1 MTKLEY
7 AKKLA
12 KMGFKVFPLRE
23 NDKRPLFKGS
33 AQTQGTTDL
42 NQVRDIWTQ
51 YPNANIGI
59 ATGDGLTVIDVDT
72 ITAHGVD
79 GENSMLEYQVDNGFI
94 NETLE
99 VTTPTGGK
107 HYYYLTDNEYSNKA
121 SILPGVDVRGLGGY
135 VVGPGSTINGT
146 LYEAKQLTE
155 PQRANS
161 EVLQL
166 LGACK
171 KREISTDPFEA
182 LEKGYSDTLIPQGS
196 RTDYLIKQ
204 CAQLCDG
211 TKTLETM
218 KKMIQVINEDNL
230 EIPLTDKE
238 LETEVFPSLERFKK
252 HETKKVDLETSIDP
266 NKINLVSVSDIK
278 KERVE
283 WFIPGYIPKGTI
295 TIIGGDGG
303 LGKTS
308 LWCNIAS
315 AISNGTPCVLQ
326 ENNDFLYPQGEVIY
340 FSGEDDTARVLRDR
354 LEQNGA
360 NLDNIKTLPMDDDA
374 FTSLSIG
381 GALIEGIIEARRPVL
396 VIFDPIQQFIKNADM
411 SKRNDMRQ
419 IMTNLSK
426 LGKKY
431 GTTFILVMHTNKRD
445 KIGSFRDKLS
455 DSADLWDISR
465 SVLALGRNQNNEN
478 FITHEKSNYGIRQ
491 NAILYHIENGK
502 IIRDSIETE
511 RKTYVE
517 FMGGKSKADKT
528 DMRLQCKNVYLDLLS
543 SEKQSVKKDLEDRLQ
558 TMGYSRNMIRQVYN
572 DLIHEERIEATKT
585 SGGKGQGI
593 RTILTLKQPEE
604 T

>member
-1 MTKLEY
+1 
-7 AKKLA
+7 
-12 KMGFKVFPLRE
+12 MGFKVFPLRE
-23 NDKRPLFKGS
+23 NDKRPLFKGK

-42 NQVRDIWTQ
+42 NQIRDIWTQ
-51 YPNANIGI
+51 QPNANIGI
-59 ATGDGLTVIDVDT
+59 ATGNGLTVIDVDT
-72 ITAHGVD
+72 VASHGVD

-146 LYEAKQLTE
+146 LYEAKKLTE

-171 KREISTDPFEA
+171 KRETSTDPFEA

-211 TKTLETM
+211 TKTLKTM
-218 KKMIQVINEDNL
+218 KKMIQIINENNL
-230 EIPLTDKE
+230 ETPLTDKE

-252 HETKKVDLETSIDP
+252 HEAKKVDPETSIDP
-266 NKINLVSVSDIK
+266 NKINLVNVSDIE

-283 WFIPGYIPKGTI
+283 WLVPGYIPKGTI

-315 AISNGTPCVLQ
+315 AISNGKPCVLQ
-326 ENNDFLYPQGEVIY
+326 EDNDFMYPHGEVIY

-381 GALIEGIIEARRPVL
+381 GALIEGIIEARRPML

-411 SKRNDMRQ
+411 SKRNDMRHT
-419 IMTNLSK
+419 MTSLSK

-455 DSADLWDISR
+455 DSADLWDIAR

-478 FITHEKSNYGIRQ
+478 FITHEKSSYSIRQ

-511 RKTYVE
+511 RMTYVE

-543 SEKQSVKKDLEDRLQ
+543 SEKQSVKKDLEDRLHS
-558 TMGYSRNMIRQVYN
+558 MGYSKNMIRQVYN

>member
-1 MTKLEY
+1 
-7 AKKLA
+7 
-12 KMGFKVFPLRE
+12 MGFKVFPLRE

-42 NQVRDIWTQ
+42 NQVHDIWTQ
-51 YPNANIGI
+51 HPNANIGI

-72 ITAHGVD
+72 IASHGVD
-79 GENSMLEYQVDNGFI
+79 GENSMLEYQITNGFI
-94 NETLE
+94 NATLE

-135 VVGPGSTINGT
+135 VVGPGSAINGT
-146 LYEAKQLTE
+146 LYEAEHFME

-161 EVLQL
+161 EVIQL

-171 KREISTDPFEA
+171 KRETSTDPFEA
-182 LEKGYSDTLIPQGS
+182 LEKGYSETLIPQGS
-196 RTDYLIKQ
+196 RTDCLIKQ

-218 KKMIQVINEDNL
+218 KKMIQIINETNL

-238 LETEVFPSLERFKK
+238 LEMEVFPSLKRFKK
-252 HETKKVDLETSIDP
+252 HEVKKVDPEDSIDL

-326 ENNDFLYPQGEVIY
+326 ENNDVLCPQGEVIY
-340 FSGEDDTARVLRDR
+340 FSGEDDTARVLRPR

-360 NLDNIKTLPMDDDA
+360 NLDNIKTIPMDDDA

-381 GALIEGIIEARRPVL
+381 GALIEDIIEARRPML

-411 SKRNDMRQ
+411 SKRNDMRK
-419 IMTNLSK
+419 IMTSLSK

-455 DSADLWDISR
+455 DSADLWDIAR
-465 SVLALGRNQNNEN
+465 SIIALGRNQNNEN

-511 RKTYVE
+511 RTTYVE
-517 FMGGKSKADKT
+517 LMGGKSKADKT
-528 DMRLQCKNVYLDLLS
+528 DMRSQCKNVYLDLLS
-543 SEKQSVKKDLEDRLQ
+543 SEKQSVKKDLEDKLHS
-558 TMGYSRNMIRQVYN
+558 MGYSNNMIRQVYN
-572 DLIHEERIEATKT
+572 DLIQEKRIEATKT

>member
-1 MTKLEY
+1 
-7 AKKLA
+7 
-12 KMGFKVFPLRE
+12 MGFKVFPLRE
-23 NDKRPLFKGS
+23 NAKTPLFKGN

-42 NQVRDIWTQ
+42 NQVHDIWTR

-59 ATGDGLTVIDVDT
+59 ATGNGLTVIDVDT
-72 ITAHGVD
+72 IASHGVD
-79 GENSMLEYQVDNGFI
+79 GENSMLVYQIQNGFI

-121 SILPGVDVRGLGGY
+121 GILPGVDVRGLGGY
-135 VVGPGSTINGT
+135 VVGPGSAINGT

-161 EVLQL
+161 EVLNL

-171 KREISTDPFEA
+171 KRETSTDPFEA
-182 LEKGYSDTLIPQGS
+182 LEKGYSETLIPQGS
-196 RTDYLIKQ
+196 RMDYLIKQ

-211 TKTLETM
+211 TKSLETM
-218 KKMIQVINEDNL
+218 KRMIQVVNETNL
-230 EIPLTDKE
+230 EPPLTDRE

-252 HETKKVDLETSIDP
+252 HEAKKVDPETSIDP
-266 NKINLVSVSDIK
+266 NKINLVSVSDIE
-278 KERVE
+278 KEYVE
-283 WFIPGYIPKGTI
+283 WLVPGYIPKGNI

-326 ENNDFLYPQGEVIY
+326 ENNDVLYPQGEVIY
-340 FSGEDDTARVLRDR
+340 FSGEDDTARVLRAR

-360 NLDNIKTLPMDDDA
+360 DLDNIKTLQMDDDA

-381 GALIEGIIEARRPVL
+381 GALIEGIIEARRPML

-419 IMTNLSK
+419 TMTNLTK
-426 LGKKY
+426 LGTKY

-445 KIGSFRDKLS
+445 KVGSFRDKLS
-455 DSADLWDISR
+455 DSADLWDIVR
-465 SVLALGRNQNNEN
+465 SVIALGRNQNNEN

-511 RKTYVE
+511 RMTYVE
-517 FMGGKSKADKT
+517 FMGGKSKVDKT
-528 DMRLQCKNVYLDLLS
+528 DTRSQCKNVYLDLLS
-543 SEKQSVKKDLEDRLQ
+543 REKQSVKKDLEDRLQ
-558 TMGYSRNMIRQVYN
+558 PMGYSKNMIRNVYN
-572 DLIHEERIEATKT
+572 DLINEQRIEATKT

-593 RTILTLKQPEE
+593 RTILTLKLPEE

>member
-1 MTKLEY
+1 MD
-7 AKKLA
+7 
-12 KMGFKVFPLRE
+12 FKVFPLRE

-42 NQVRDIWTQ
+42 NQIRDIWTQ
-51 YPNANIGI
+51 HPNANIGI

-171 KREISTDPFEA
+171 KRETSTDPFEA
-182 LEKGYSDTLIPQGS
+182 LEKGYSETLIPQGS

-218 KKMIQVINEDNL
+218 KKMIQVINENNL

-238 LETEVFPSLERFKK
+238 LEMEVFPSLERFKK
-252 HETKKVDLETSIDP
+252 HEAKKVDPETSIDP
-266 NKINLVSVSDIK
+266 NKINLVNVSDIE
-278 KERVE
+278 KEYVE
-283 WFIPGYIPKGTI
+283 WLVPGYIPKGTI

-326 ENNDFLYPQGEVIY
+326 ENNDVLCPYGEVVY
-340 FSGEDDTARVLRDR
+340 FSGEDDTARVLRPR

-360 NLDNIKTLPMDDDA
+360 NLDNIKTIPMDDDA

-381 GALIEGIIEARRPVL
+381 GALIEGIIEARRPML

-419 IMTNLSK
+419 IMTSLSK

-455 DSADLWDISR
+455 DSADLWDIAR

-478 FITHEKSNYGIRQ
+478 FITHEKSSYSIRQ
-491 NAILYHIENGK
+491 NAILYHIENGR
-502 IIRDSIETE
+502 IIRDSSETE
-511 RKTYVE
+511 RMTYVE

-543 SEKQSVKKDLEDRLQ
+543 SEKQSVKKDLEDKLL
-558 TMGYSRNMIRQVYN
+558 TMGYAKNMIRQVYN
-572 DLIHEERIEATKT
+572 DLIQEQRIEATKT

>member
-1 MTKLEY
+1 
-7 AKKLA
+7 
-12 KMGFKVFPLRE
+12 MGFKVFPLRE

-51 YPNANIGI
+51 CPNANIGI

-72 ITAHGVD
+72 KDSHGVD

-166 LGACK
+166 LGTCK

-211 TKTLETM
+211 TKTLKTM

-230 EIPLTDKE
+230 EKPLTDRE

-252 HETKKVDLETSIDP
+252 HEVKKVDPETSIDP
-266 NKINLVSVSDIK
+266 NKINLVNVSDIE

-283 WFIPGYIPKGTI
+283 WLVPGYIPKGTI

-315 AISNGTPCVLQ
+315 AISKGTPCVLQ
-326 ENNDFLYPQGEVIY
+326 ENNEVLYPQGEIIY

-360 NLDNIKTLPMDDDA
+360 NLDNIKTLQMDDDA

-381 GALIEGIIEARRPVL
+381 GALIEGIIEARRPML

-411 SKRNDMRQ
+411 SKRNDMRHT
-419 IMTNLSK
+419 MTSLSK

-455 DSADLWDISR
+455 DSADLWDIAR

-478 FITHEKSNYGIRQ
+478 FITHEKSSYSIRQ
-491 NAILYHIENGK
+491 NAILYHIENGR
-502 IIRDSIETE
+502 IIRDSVETE
-511 RKTYVE
+511 RMTYVE

>member
-1 MTKLEY
+1 
-7 AKKLA
+7 
-12 KMGFKVFPLRE
+12 MGFKVFPLRE

-51 YPNANIGI
+51 HPNANIGI
-59 ATGDGLTVIDVDT
+59 ATGNGLTVIDVDT
-72 ITAHGVD
+72 IASHGVD

-107 HYYYLTDNEYSNKA
+107 HHYYLTDNEYSNKA

-171 KREISTDPFEA
+171 KRETSTDPFEA
-182 LEKGYSDTLIPQGS
+182 LEKGYSETLIPRGS

-218 KKMIQVINEDNL
+218 KKMIQVINENNL

-238 LETEVFPSLERFKK
+238 LEMEVFPSLERFKK
-252 HETKKVDLETSIDP
+252 HEAKKVDPETSIDP
-266 NKINLVSVSDIK
+266 NKINLVNVSDIE
-278 KERVE
+278 KEYVE
-283 WFIPGYIPKGTI
+283 WLVPGYIPKGTI

-326 ENNDFLYPQGEVIY
+326 ENNDVLCPYGEVVY
-340 FSGEDDTARVLRDR
+340 FSGEDDTARVLRPR

-360 NLDNIKTLPMDDDA
+360 NLDNIKTIPMDDDA

-381 GALIEGIIEARRPVL
+381 GALIEGIIEARRPML

-419 IMTNLSK
+419 IMTSLSK

-455 DSADLWDISR
+455 DSADLWDIAR

-478 FITHEKSNYGIRQ
+478 FITHEKSSYSIRQ
-491 NAILYHIENGK
+491 NAILYHIENGR
-502 IIRDSIETE
+502 IIRDSSETE
-511 RKTYVE
+511 RMTYVE

-543 SEKQSVKKDLEDRLQ
+543 SEKQSVKKDLEDKLL
-558 TMGYSRNMIRQVYN
+558 TMGYAKNMIRQVYK
-572 DLIHEERIEATKT
+572 DLIQEQRIEATKT
-585 SGGKGQGI
+585 SGGKGQGTRI
-593 RTILTLKQPEE
+593 ILTLKQPEE
-604 T
+604 A

>member
-1 MTKLEY
+1 
-7 AKKLA
+7 
-12 KMGFKVFPLRE
+12 MGFKVFPLRE
-23 NDKRPLFKGS
+23 NAKTPLFKGN

-51 YPNANIGI
+51 HPNVNIGI
-59 ATGDGLTVIDVDT
+59 ATGNGLTVIDVDT
-72 ITAHGVD
+72 VASHGVD

-171 KREISTDPFEA
+171 KRETSTDPFEA

-211 TKTLETM
+211 TKTLKTM
-218 KKMIQVINEDNL
+218 KKMIQIINENNL
-230 EIPLTDKE
+230 ETPLTDKE

-252 HETKKVDLETSIDP
+252 HEAKKVDPETSIDP
-266 NKINLVSVSDIK
+266 NEINLVNVSDIE

-283 WFIPGYIPKGTI
+283 WLVPGYIPKGTI

-315 AISNGTPCVLQ
+315 AISNGKPCVLQ
-326 ENNDFLYPQGEVIY
+326 EDNDFMYPHGEVIY

-381 GALIEGIIEARRPVL
+381 GALIEGIIEARRPML

-411 SKRNDMRQ
+411 SKRNDMRHT
-419 IMTNLSK
+419 MTSLSK

-455 DSADLWDISR
+455 DSADLWDIAR

-478 FITHEKSNYGIRQ
+478 FITHEKSSYSIRQ
-491 NAILYHIENGK
+491 NAILYHIENGR
-502 IIRDSIETE
+502 IIRDSVETE
-511 RKTYVE
+511 RMTYVE

-543 SEKQSVKKDLEDRLQ
+543 SEKQSVKKDLEDRLHS
-558 TMGYSRNMIRQVYN
+558 MGYSKNMIRQVYN
-572 DLIHEERIEATKT
+572 DLIQEQKIEAAKT

>member
-51 YPNANIGI
+51 HPNANIGI
-59 ATGDGLTVIDVDT
+59 ATGNGLTVIDVDT
-72 ITAHGVD
+72 IASHGVD

-171 KREISTDPFEA
+171 KRETSTDPFEA
-182 LEKGYSDTLIPQGS
+182 LEKGYSETLIPRGS

-218 KKMIQVINEDNL
+218 KKMIQVINENNL

-238 LETEVFPSLERFKK
+238 LEMEVFPSLERFKK
-252 HETKKVDLETSIDP
+252 HEAKKVDPETSIDP
-266 NKINLVSVSDIK
+266 NKINLVNVSDIE
-278 KERVE
+278 KEYVE
-283 WFIPGYIPKGTI
+283 WLVPGYIPKGTI

-326 ENNDFLYPQGEVIY
+326 ENNDVLYPYGEVVY
-340 FSGEDDTARVLRDR
+340 FSGEDDTARVLRPR

-360 NLDNIKTLPMDDDA
+360 NLDNIKTIPMDDDA

-381 GALIEGIIEARRPVL
+381 GALIEGIIEARRPML

-419 IMTNLSK
+419 IMTSLSK

-455 DSADLWDISR
+455 DSADLWDIAR

-478 FITHEKSNYGIRQ
+478 FITHEKSSYSIRQ
-491 NAILYHIENGK
+491 NAILYHIENGR
-502 IIRDSIETE
+502 IIRDSSETE
-511 RKTYVE
+511 RMTYVE

-543 SEKQSVKKDLEDRLQ
+543 SEKQSVKKDLEDKLL
-558 TMGYSRNMIRQVYN
+558 TMGYAKNMIRQVYK
-572 DLIHEERIEATKT
+572 DLIQEQRIEATKT
-585 SGGKGQGI
+585 SGGKGQGTRI
-593 RTILTLKQPEE
+593 ILTLKQPEE
-604 T
+604 A

>member
-7 AKKLA
+7 AMKLA

-23 NDKRPLFKGS
+23 NDKRPLLKGK
-33 AQTQGTTDL
+33 AQIQGTTDL
-42 NQVRDIWTQ
+42 NQVRDTWTR

-72 ITAHGVD
+72 IASHGVD
-79 GENSMLEYQVDNGFI
+79 GESSMLDYQIRNGFI
-94 NETLE
+94 NATLE

-107 HYYYLTDNEYSNKA
+107 HYYYLTDNEYGNKA

-146 LYEAKQLTE
+146 LYEAEHLME

-161 EVLQL
+161 EVIQL

-171 KREISTDPFEA
+171 KRETSTDPFEA
-182 LEKGYSDTLIPQGS
+182 LEKGYSETLIPQGS

-218 KKMIQVINEDNL
+218 KKMIQVINETNL
-230 EIPLTDKE
+230 ETPLTDRE
-238 LETEVFPSLERFKK
+238 LETEVFPSLKRFKK
-252 HETKKVDLETSIDP
+252 HEVKKVDPEGSIDP

-326 ENNDFLYPQGEVIY
+326 ENNDVLCPQGEVIY
-340 FSGEDDTARVLRDR
+340 FSGEDDTARVLRPR

-360 NLDNIKTLPMDDDA
+360 NLDNIKTIPMDDDA

-381 GALIEGIIEARRPVL
+381 GVLIEDIIEARRPML

-411 SKRNDMRQ
+411 SKRNDMRK
-419 IMTNLSK
+419 IMTSLSK

-455 DSADLWDISR
+455 DSADLWDIAR
-465 SVLALGRNQNNEN
+465 SIIALGRNQNNEN

-511 RKTYVE
+511 RTTYVE
-517 FMGGKSKADKT
+517 LMGGKSKADKT

-543 SEKQSVKKDLEDRLQ
+543 SEKQSVKKDLEDKLL
-558 TMGYSRNMIRQVYN
+558 TMGYSKYMIRQVYN
-572 DLIHEERIEATKT
+572 DLIQEQRIEATKT

-593 RTILTLKQPEE
+593 RTILNLKQPEE

>member
-1 MTKLEY
+1 
-7 AKKLA
+7 
-12 KMGFKVFPLRE
+12 MGFKVFPLRE

-51 YPNANIGI
+51 HPNANIGI
-59 ATGDGLTVIDVDT
+59 ATGNGLTVIDVDT
-72 ITAHGVD
+72 IASHGVD

-171 KREISTDPFEA
+171 KRETSTDPFEA
-182 LEKGYSDTLIPQGS
+182 LEKGYSETLIPRGS

-218 KKMIQVINEDNL
+218 KKMIQVINENNL

-238 LETEVFPSLERFKK
+238 LEMEVFPSLERFKK
-252 HETKKVDLETSIDP
+252 HEAKKVDPETSIDP
-266 NKINLVSVSDIK
+266 NKINLVNVSDIE
-278 KERVE
+278 KEYVE
-283 WFIPGYIPKGTI
+283 WLVPGYIPKGTI

-326 ENNDFLYPQGEVIY
+326 ENNDVLCPYGEVVY
-340 FSGEDDTARVLRDR
+340 FSGEDDTARVLRPR

-360 NLDNIKTLPMDDDA
+360 NLDNIKTIPMDDDA

-381 GALIEGIIEARRPVL
+381 GALIEGIIEARRPML

-419 IMTNLSK
+419 IMTSLSK

-455 DSADLWDISR
+455 DSADLWDIAR

-478 FITHEKSNYGIRQ
+478 FITHEKSSYSIRQ
-491 NAILYHIENGK
+491 NAILYHIENGR
-502 IIRDSIETE
+502 IIRDSSETE
-511 RKTYVE
+511 RMTYVE

-543 SEKQSVKKDLEDRLQ
+543 SEKQSVKKDLEDKLL
-558 TMGYSRNMIRQVYN
+558 TMGYAKNMIRQVYK
-572 DLIHEERIEATKT
+572 DLIQEQRIEATKT
-585 SGGKGQGI
+585 SGGKGQGTRI
-593 RTILTLKQPEE
+593 ILTLKQPEE
-604 T
+604 A

>member
-1 MTKLEY
+1 
-7 AKKLA
+7 
-12 KMGFKVFPLRE
+12 MGFKVFPLRE

-42 NQVRDIWTQ
+42 NQVRDIWNQ

-166 LGACK
+166 LGSCK
-171 KREISTDPFEA
+171 KRETSTDPFEA
-182 LEKGYSDTLIPQGS
+182 LEKGYSETLIPQGS

-218 KKMIQVINEDNL
+218 KRMIQVINENNL
-230 EIPLTDKE
+230 ETPLTDRE

-252 HETKKVDLETSIDP
+252 HEAKKVDPETSIDP
-266 NKINLVSVSDIK
+266 NKINLVNVSDIE

-283 WFIPGYIPKGTI
+283 WLVPGYIPKGTI

-315 AISNGTPCVLQ
+315 AISNGKPCVLQ
-326 ENNDFLYPQGEVIY
+326 EDNDFMYPHGEVIY

-381 GALIEGIIEARRPVL
+381 GALIEGIIEARRPML

-419 IMTNLSK
+419 TMTSLSK

-478 FITHEKSNYGIRQ
+478 FITHEKSSYSIRQ
-491 NAILYHIENGK
+491 NAILYHIENGR

-511 RKTYVE
+511 RMTYVE
-517 FMGGKSKADKT
+517 LMGGKSKADKT
-528 DMRLQCKNVYLDLLS
+528 DTRLQCKNVYLDLLS
-543 SEKQSVKKDLEDRLQ
+543 SEKQSVKKDLEDRLHS
-558 TMGYSRNMIRQVYN
+558 MGYSKNMIRQVYN

>member
-7 AKKLA
+7 ATKLA
-12 KMGFKVFPLRE
+12 EMGFKVFPLRE
-23 NDKRPLFKGS
+23 NAKTPLFKGK
-33 AQTQGTTDL
+33 AQEQGTTDI
-42 NQVRDIWTQ
+42 NQVHDIWTRH
-51 YPNANIGI
+51 PNANIGI

-72 ITAHGVD
+72 IASHGVD
-79 GENSMLEYQVDNGFI
+79 GENSILVYQIQNDFI
-94 NETLE
+94 NDTLE

-161 EVLQL
+161 GVLQL

-171 KREISTDPFEA
+171 KRETSTDPFEA
-182 LEKGYSDTLIPQGS
+182 LEKGYSETLIPQGS

-218 KKMIQVINEDNL
+218 KKMIQIINENNL
-230 EIPLTDKE
+230 ETPLTDKE

-252 HETKKVDLETSIDP
+252 HEAKKVDPETSIDP

-283 WFIPGYIPKGTI
+283 WLIPGYIPKGDI

-315 AISNGTPCVLQ
+315 AISNGIPCVLQ
-326 ENNDFLYPQGEVIY
+326 ENNDVLYPQGEVIY
-340 FSGEDDTARVLRDR
+340 FSGEDDTARVLRER
-354 LEQNGA
+354 LEQNRA

-381 GALIEGIIEARRPVL
+381 GALIEDIIEARRPML
-396 VIFDPIQQFIKNADM
+396 VIFDPIQQFIKNTDM

-419 IMTNLSK
+419 TMTSLSK
-426 LGKKY
+426 LGNKY

-455 DSADLWDISR
+455 DSADLWDIAR
-465 SVLALGRNQNNEN
+465 SVIALGRNQNNEN
-478 FITHEKSNYGIRQ
+478 FITHEKSNYGVRQ
-491 NAILYHIENGK
+491 NAILYHIENGR
-502 IIRDSIETE
+502 IIRDSFETE
-511 RKTYVE
+511 RMTYVE

-528 DMRLQCKNVYLDLLS
+528 DMRSQCKNVYLDLLS
-543 SEKQSVKKDLEDRLQ
+543 REKQSVKKDLEDRLQ
-558 TMGYSRNMIRQVYN
+558 PMGYSKNMIRQVYN
-572 DLIHEERIEATKT
+572 DLIHEQRIEVTKT

-593 RTILTLKQPEE
+593 RTILTLKQLEE

>member
-1 MTKLEY
+1 
-7 AKKLA
+7 
-12 KMGFKVFPLRE
+12 MGFKVFPLRE

-51 YPNANIGI
+51 YPKANIGI

-72 ITAHGVD
+72 IASHGVD
-79 GENSMLEYQVDNGFI
+79 GESSMINYQVDNGFI

-146 LYEAKQLTE
+146 LYEAKQLME

-171 KREISTDPFEA
+171 KRETSTDPFGA
-182 LEKGYSDTLIPQGS
+182 LEKGYSEILIPQGS

-218 KKMIQVINEDNL
+218 KKMIQVINETNL

-252 HETKKVDLETSIDP
+252 HEAKKVDPETSIDP
-266 NKINLVSVSDIK
+266 NKINLVSVSDIE
-278 KERVE
+278 KEYVE
-283 WFIPGYIPKGTI
+283 WLVPGYIPKGTI

-315 AISNGTPCVLQ
+315 AISKGTPCVLQ
-326 ENNDFLYPQGEVIY
+326 ENNDVLYPHGGVIY
-340 FSGEDDTARVLRDR
+340 FSGEDDTARVLRGR

-360 NLDNIKTLPMDDDA
+360 NLDNIKTLQMDDDA

-381 GALIEGIIEARRPVL
+381 GALIESIIEVERPML
-396 VIFDPIQQFIKNADM
+396 VIFDPIQQFIKNTDM

-419 IMTNLSK
+419 TMTSLIK
-426 LGKKY
+426 LGEKY

-455 DSADLWDISR
+455 DSADLWDIAR

-478 FITHEKSNYGIRQ
+478 FITHEKSSYSIRQ
-491 NAILYHIENGK
+491 NAILYHIENGR
-502 IIRDSIETE
+502 IIRDSFETE
-511 RKTYVE
+511 RMTYVE

-543 SEKQSVKKDLEDRLQ
+543 REKQSVKKDLEDRLSP
-558 TMGYSRNMIRQVYN
+558 MGYSKNMIRQVYN
-572 DLIHEERIEATKT
+572 DLILEQRIEATKT

>member
-7 AKKLA
+7 ATKLA

-42 NQVRDIWTQ
+42 NQIRDIWTQ
-51 YPNANIGI
+51 HPNANIGI

-171 KREISTDPFEA
+171 KRETSTDPFEA
-182 LEKGYSDTLIPQGS
+182 LEKGYSETLIPQGS

-218 KKMIQVINEDNL
+218 KKMIQVINENNL

-238 LETEVFPSLERFKK
+238 LEMEVFPSLERFKK
-252 HETKKVDLETSIDP
+252 HEAKKVDPETSIDP
-266 NKINLVSVSDIK
+266 NKINLVNVSDIE
-278 KERVE
+278 KEYVE
-283 WFIPGYIPKGTI
+283 WLVPGYIPKGTI

-315 AISNGTPCVLQ
+315 AISNGKPCVLQ
-326 ENNDFLYPQGEVIY
+326 ENNDVLCPYGEVVY
-340 FSGEDDTARVLRDR
+340 FSGEDDTARVLRPR

-360 NLDNIKTLPMDDDA
+360 NLDNIKTIPMDDDA

-381 GALIEGIIEARRPVL
+381 GALIEGIIEARRPML

-419 IMTNLSK
+419 IMTSLSK

-455 DSADLWDISR
+455 DSADLWDIAR

-478 FITHEKSNYGIRQ
+478 FITHEKSSYSIRQ
-491 NAILYHIENGK
+491 NAILYHIENGR
-502 IIRDSIETE
+502 IIRDSSETE
-511 RKTYVE
+511 RMTYVE

-543 SEKQSVKKDLEDRLQ
+543 SEKQSVKKDLEDKLL
-558 TMGYSRNMIRQVYN
+558 TMGYAKNMIRQVYK
-572 DLIHEERIEATKT
+572 DLIQEQRIEATKT
-585 SGGKGQGI
+585 SGGKGQGTRI
-593 RTILTLKQPEE
+593 ILTLKQPEE
-604 T
+604 A

>member
-1 MTKLEY
+1 M
-7 AKKLA
+7 KLA
-12 KMGFKVFPLRE
+12 EMDFKVFPLRE
-23 NDKRPLFKGS
+23 NAKTPLFKGK
-33 AQTQGTTDL
+33 AQEQGTTDL
-42 NQVRDIWTQ
+42 NQIRDIWTQ
-51 YPNANIGI
+51 HPNANIGI

-79 GENSMLEYQVDNGFI
+79 GENSMLVYQVDYGFI

-146 LYEAKQLTE
+146 LYKAKQLTE

-171 KREISTDPFEA
+171 KRETSTDPFEA
-182 LEKGYSDTLIPQGS
+182 LEKGYSETLIPQGS

-238 LETEVFPSLERFKK
+238 LEMEVFPSLERFKK
-252 HETKKVDLETSIDP
+252 HEAKKVDPETSIDP
-266 NKINLVSVSDIK
+266 NKINLVNVSDIE
-278 KERVE
+278 KEYVE
-283 WFIPGYIPKGTI
+283 WLVPGYIPKGTI

-326 ENNDFLYPQGEVIY
+326 ENNDVLYPCGDVVY
-340 FSGEDDTARVLRDR
+340 FSGEDDTARVLRPR

-360 NLDNIKTLPMDDDA
+360 NLDNIKTIPMDDDA

-381 GALIEGIIEARRPVL
+381 GALIEGIIEARRPML

-419 IMTNLSK
+419 IMTSLSK

-455 DSADLWDISR
+455 DSADLWDIAR

-478 FITHEKSNYGIRQ
+478 FITHEKSSYSIRQ

-502 IIRDSIETE
+502 IIRDSSETE
-511 RKTYVE
+511 RMTYVE

-543 SEKQSVKKDLEDRLQ
+543 SEKQSVKKDLEDKLSA
-558 TMGYSRNMIRQVYN
+558 MGYSKNMIRQVYK
-572 DLIHEERIEATKT
+572 DLIQEERIEATKT

-593 RTILTLKQPEE
+593 RTILTLKHPEE

>member
-7 AKKLA
+7 ATKLA

-23 NDKRPLFKGS
+23 NAKTPLFKGS

-51 YPNANIGI
+51 HPNVNIGI
-59 ATGDGLTVIDVDT
+59 ATGNGLTVIDVDT
-72 ITAHGVD
+72 VASHGVD

-135 VVGPGSTINGT
+135 VVGPVSTINGT

-171 KREISTDPFEA
+171 KRETSTDPFEA
-182 LEKGYSDTLIPQGS
+182 LEKGYSETLIPQGS

-218 KKMIQVINEDNL
+218 KRMIQVINENNL
-230 EIPLTDKE
+230 ETPLTDRE
-238 LETEVFPSLERFKK
+238 LETEVFPSLKRFKK
-252 HETKKVDLETSIDP
+252 HEVKKVDPETLIDP
-266 NKINLVSVSDIK
+266 NKINLVNVSDIE

-283 WFIPGYIPKGTI
+283 WLVPGYIPKGTI

-326 ENNDFLYPQGEVIY
+326 ENNDVLYPQGEVIY

-360 NLDNIKTLPMDDDA
+360 NLDNIKTLQMDDDA

-381 GALIEGIIEARRPVL
+381 GALIEGIIEARRPML

-411 SKRNDMRQ
+411 SKRNDMRHT
-419 IMTNLSK
+419 MTSLSK

-455 DSADLWDISR
+455 DSADLWDIAR

-478 FITHEKSNYGIRQ
+478 FITHEKSSYSIRQ
-491 NAILYHIENGK
+491 NAILYHIENGR

-511 RKTYVE
+511 RMTYVE
-517 FMGGKSKADKT
+517 LMGGKSKADKT
-528 DMRLQCKNVYLDLLS
+528 DTRLQCKNVYLDLLS
-543 SEKQSVKKDLEDRLQ
+543 SEKQSVKKDLEDRLHS
-558 TMGYSRNMIRQVYN
+558 MGYSKNMIRQVYN

>member
-1 MTKLEY
+1 
-7 AKKLA
+7 
-12 KMGFKVFPLRE
+12 MGFKVFPLRE

-51 YPNANIGI
+51 CPNANIGI

-72 ITAHGVD
+72 IDSHGVD
-79 GENSMLEYQVDNGFI
+79 GENSMLEYQIRNGFI
-94 NETLE
+94 NTTLE

-161 EVLQL
+161 EVLKL
-166 LGACK
+166 LGTCK
-171 KREISTDPFEA
+171 KRETSTDPFEA

-211 TKTLETM
+211 TKTLKTM
-218 KKMIQVINEDNL
+218 KKMIQIINENNL
-230 EIPLTDKE
+230 ETPLTDKE

-252 HETKKVDLETSIDP
+252 HEAKKVDPETSIDP
-266 NKINLVSVSDIK
+266 SKINLVSVSDIE
-278 KERVE
+278 KEYVE
-283 WFIPGYIPKGTI
+283 WLVPGYIPKGTI

-326 ENNDFLYPQGEVIY
+326 ENNDVLYPQGEVIY

-360 NLDNIKTLPMDDDA
+360 NLDNIKTLQMDDDA
-374 FTSLSIG
+374 FTSISIG
-381 GALIEGIIEARRPVL
+381 GTLIEDIIEARRPML

-411 SKRNDMRQ
+411 SKRNDMRHT
-419 IMTNLSK
+419 MTSLSK

-455 DSADLWDISR
+455 DSADLWDIAR

-478 FITHEKSNYGIRQ
+478 FITHEKSSYSIRQ
-491 NAILYHIENGK
+491 NAIFYHIENGR

-511 RKTYVE
+511 RMTYVE
-517 FMGGKSKADKT
+517 LMGGKSKADKT
-528 DMRLQCKNVYLDLLS
+528 DTRLQCKNVYLDLLS
-543 SEKQSVKKDLEDRLQ
+543 SEKQSVKKDLDDRLHS
-558 TMGYSRNMIRQVYN
+558 MGYSKNMIRQVYN

>member
-1 MTKLEY
+1 
-7 AKKLA
+7 
-12 KMGFKVFPLRE
+12 MGFKVFQLRE
-23 NDKRPLFKGS
+23 NAKTPLFKGN

-42 NQVRDIWTQ
+42 NQVHDIWTR

-59 ATGDGLTVIDVDT
+59 ATGNGLTVIDVDT
-72 ITAHGVD
+72 IASHGVD
-79 GENSMLEYQVDNGFI
+79 GENSMLVYQIQNGFI

-121 SILPGVDVRGLGGY
+121 GILPGVDVRGLGGY

-161 EVLQL
+161 EVLNL

-171 KREISTDPFEA
+171 KRETSTDPFEA
-182 LEKGYSDTLIPQGS
+182 LEKGYSETLIPQGS

-211 TKTLETM
+211 TKSLETM
-218 KKMIQVINEDNL
+218 KRMIQVVNETNL
-230 EIPLTDKE
+230 EPPLTDRE

-252 HETKKVDLETSIDP
+252 HEAKKVDPETSIDP
-266 NKINLVSVSDIK
+266 NKINLVSVSDIE
-278 KERVE
+278 KEYVE
-283 WFIPGYIPKGTI
+283 WLVPGYIPKGNI

-326 ENNDFLYPQGEVIY
+326 ENNDVLYPQGEVIY
-340 FSGEDDTARVLRDR
+340 FSGEDDTARVLRAR

-360 NLDNIKTLPMDDDA
+360 DLDNIKTLQMDDDA

-381 GALIEGIIEARRPVL
+381 GALIEGIIEARRPML

-419 IMTNLSK
+419 TMTNLTK
-426 LGKKY
+426 LGTKY

-445 KIGSFRDKLS
+445 KVGSFRDKLS
-455 DSADLWDISR
+455 DSADLWDIVR
-465 SVLALGRNQNNEN
+465 SVIALGRNQNNEN

-511 RKTYVE
+511 RMTYVE

-528 DMRLQCKNVYLDLLS
+528 DMRSQCKNVYLDLLS
-543 SEKQSVKKDLEDRLQ
+543 REKQSVKKDLEDRLQ
-558 TMGYSRNMIRQVYN
+558 PMGYSKNMIRNVYN
-572 DLIHEERIEATKT
+572 DLINEQRIEATKT

-593 RTILTLKQPEE
+593 QTILTLKLPEE

>member
-1 MTKLEY
+1 
-7 AKKLA
+7 
-12 KMGFKVFPLRE
+12 MGFKVFPLRE
-23 NDKRPLFKGS
+23 NAKTPLFRGK
-33 AQTQGTTDL
+33 AQEQGTTDL
-42 NQVRDIWTQ
+42 NQIRDIWTQ
-51 YPNANIGI
+51 RPNANIGI

-79 GENSMLEYQVDNGFI
+79 GENSMLVYQVDYGFI

-146 LYEAKQLTE
+146 LYEAKQLTK

-171 KREISTDPFEA
+171 KRETSTDPFEA
-182 LEKGYSDTLIPQGS
+182 LEKGYSETLIPQGS

-218 KKMIQVINEDNL
+218 KKMIRVINEDNL

-238 LETEVFPSLERFKK
+238 LEMEVFPSLERFKK
-252 HETKKVDLETSIDP
+252 HEVKKVDPETSIDP
-266 NKINLVSVSDIK
+266 NKINLVSISDIE
-278 KERVE
+278 KEYVE
-283 WFIPGYIPKGTI
+283 WLVPGYIPKGNI

-326 ENNDFLYPQGEVIY
+326 ENNDVLYPQGEVIY
-340 FSGEDDTARVLRDR
+340 FSGEDDTARVLRGR

-374 FTSLSIG
+374 FTSISIG
-381 GALIEGIIEARRPVL
+381 GTLIEDIIEARRPML
-396 VIFDPIQQFIKNADM
+396 VIFDPIQQFIKNTDM

-419 IMTNLSK
+419 TMTNLSK
-426 LGKKY
+426 LGNKY

-455 DSADLWDISR
+455 DSADLWDIAR
-465 SVLALGRNQNNEN
+465 SVIALGRNQNNEN
-478 FITHEKSNYGIRQ
+478 FITHEKSSYGVRQ
-491 NAILYHIENGK
+491 NAILYHIENGR
-502 IIRDSIETE
+502 IIRDSSETE
-511 RKTYVE
+511 RMTYVE

-528 DMRLQCKNVYLDLLS
+528 DMRSQCKNVYLDLLS
-543 SEKQSVKKDLEDRLQ
+543 REKQSVKKDLEDRLQ
-558 TMGYSRNMIRQVYN
+558 PMGYSRNMIRQVYN
-572 DLIHEERIEATKT
+572 DLIQEQRIEATKT
-585 SGGKGQGI
+585 SDGKGQGTRI
-593 RTILTLKQPEE
+593 ILTLKQPEE
-604 T
+604 A

>member
-1 MTKLEY
+1 MD
-7 AKKLA
+7 
-12 KMGFKVFPLRE
+12 FKVFPLRE

-42 NQVRDIWTQ
+42 NQIRDIWTQ
-51 YPNANIGI
+51 HPNANIGI

-79 GENSMLEYQVDNGFI
+79 GENSMLVYQVDYGFI

-146 LYEAKQLTE
+146 LYEAKQLTK

-166 LGACK
+166 LGTCK
-171 KREISTDPFEA
+171 KRETSTDPFEA
-182 LEKGYSDTLIPQGS
+182 IEKGYSDTLIPQGS

-218 KKMIQVINEDNL
+218 KRMIQVVNETNL
-230 EIPLTDKE
+230 ETPLTDRE
-238 LETEVFPSLERFKK
+238 LETEVFPSLKRFKK
-252 HETKKVDLETSIDP
+252 HEAKKVDPETSIDP

-283 WFIPGYIPKGTI
+283 WLIPGYIPKGNI

-340 FSGEDDTARVLRDR
+340 FSGEDDTARVLRER

-360 NLDNIKTLPMDDDA
+360 NLDNIKTLPMGDDA

-381 GALIEGIIEARRPVL
+381 GALIEGIIEARRPML

-426 LGKKY
+426 LGEKY

-511 RKTYVE
+511 RMTYVE
-517 FMGGKSKADKT
+517 LMGGKSKADKT
-528 DMRLQCKNVYLDLLS
+528 DKRLQCKNVYLDLLS
-543 SEKQSVKKDLEDRLQ
+543 SEKQTVKKDLEDGLSA
-558 TMGYSRNMIRQVYN
+558 MGYSRNMIRQVYN

>member
-7 AKKLA
+7 ATKLA

-23 NDKRPLFKGS
+23 NDKRPLFKGN

-42 NQVRDIWTQ
+42 NQVRDIWIQ
-51 YPNANIGI
+51 HPNANIGI
-59 ATGDGLTVIDVDT
+59 ATGDSLTVIDVDT

-79 GENSMLEYQVDNGFI
+79 GENSMLEYQIDNGFI

-171 KREISTDPFEA
+171 KRETSTDPFEA
-182 LEKGYSDTLIPQGS
+182 LEKGYSETLIPQGS

-218 KKMIQVINEDNL
+218 KKMIQVINENNL

-238 LETEVFPSLERFKK
+238 LEMEVFPSLERFKK
-252 HETKKVDLETSIDP
+252 HEAKKVDPETSIDP
-266 NKINLVSVSDIK
+266 NKINLVNVSDIE
-278 KERVE
+278 KEYVE
-283 WFIPGYIPKGTI
+283 WLVPGYIPKGTI

-326 ENNDFLYPQGEVIY
+326 ENNDVLCSYGEVVY
-340 FSGEDDTARVLRDR
+340 FSGEDDTARVLRPR

-360 NLDNIKTLPMDDDA
+360 NLDNIKTIPMDDDA

-381 GALIEGIIEARRPVL
+381 GALIEGIIEARRPML

-419 IMTNLSK
+419 IMTSLSK

-455 DSADLWDISR
+455 DSADLWDIAR

-478 FITHEKSNYGIRQ
+478 FITHEKSSYSIRQ

-517 FMGGKSKADKT
+517 LMGGKSKADKT
-528 DMRLQCKNVYLDLLS
+528 DMRSQCKNVYLDLLS
-543 SEKQSVKKDLEDRLQ
+543 REKQTVKKDLEDRLQ
-558 TMGYSRNMIRQVYN
+558 PMGYSKNMIRQVYN
-572 DLIHEERIEATKT
+572 DLIQEERIEATKT

-593 RTILTLKQPEE
+593 QTILTLKQPEE

>member
-1 MTKLEY
+1 
-7 AKKLA
+7 
-12 KMGFKVFPLRE
+12 MGFKVFPLRE

-42 NQVRDIWTQ
+42 NQIRDIWTQ
-51 YPNANIGI
+51 HPNANIGI

-171 KREISTDPFEA
+171 KRETSTDPFEA
-182 LEKGYSDTLIPQGS
+182 LEKGYSETLIPQGS

-218 KKMIQVINEDNL
+218 KKMIQVINENNL

-238 LETEVFPSLERFKK
+238 LEMEVFPSLERFKK
-252 HETKKVDLETSIDP
+252 HEAKKVDPETSIDP
-266 NKINLVSVSDIK
+266 NKINLVNVSDIE
-278 KERVE
+278 KEYVE
-283 WFIPGYIPKGTI
+283 WLVPGYIPKGTI

-315 AISNGTPCVLQ
+315 AISNGKPCVLQ
-326 ENNDFLYPQGEVIY
+326 ENNDVLCPYGEVVY
-340 FSGEDDTARVLRDR
+340 FSGEDDTARVLRPR

-360 NLDNIKTLPMDDDA
+360 NLDNIKTIPMDDDA

-381 GALIEGIIEARRPVL
+381 GALIEGIIEARRPML

-419 IMTNLSK
+419 IMTSLSK

-455 DSADLWDISR
+455 DSADLWDIAR

-478 FITHEKSNYGIRQ
+478 FITHEKSSYSIRQ
-491 NAILYHIENGK
+491 NAILYHIENGR
-502 IIRDSIETE
+502 IIRDSSETE
-511 RKTYVE
+511 RMTYVE

-543 SEKQSVKKDLEDRLQ
+543 SEKQSVKKDLEDKLL
-558 TMGYSRNMIRQVYN
+558 TMGYAKNMIRQVYK
-572 DLIHEERIEATKT
+572 DLIQEQRIEATKT
-585 SGGKGQGI
+585 SGGKGQGTRI
-593 RTILTLKQPEE
+593 ILTLKQPEE
-604 T
+604 A

>member
-1 MTKLEY
+1 
-7 AKKLA
+7 
-12 KMGFKVFPLRE
+12 MGFKVFPLRE

-51 YPNANIGI
+51 HPNANIGI
-59 ATGDGLTVIDVDT
+59 ATGNGLTVIDVDT
-72 ITAHGVD
+72 IASHGVD

-171 KREISTDPFEA
+171 KRETSTDPFEA
-182 LEKGYSDTLIPQGS
+182 LEKGYSETLIPRGS

-218 KKMIQVINEDNL
+218 KKMIQVINENNL

-238 LETEVFPSLERFKK
+238 LEMEVFPSLERFKK
-252 HETKKVDLETSIDP
+252 HEAKKVDPETSIDP
-266 NKINLVSVSDIK
+266 NKINLVNVSDIE
-278 KERVE
+278 KEYVE
-283 WFIPGYIPKGTI
+283 WLIPGYIPKGTI

-326 ENNDFLYPQGEVIY
+326 ENNDVLCPYGEVVY
-340 FSGEDDTARVLRDR
+340 FSGEDDTARVLRPR

-360 NLDNIKTLPMDDDA
+360 NLDNIKTIPMDDDA

-381 GALIEGIIEARRPVL
+381 GALIEGIIEARRPML

-419 IMTNLSK
+419 IMTSLSK

-455 DSADLWDISR
+455 DSADLWDIAR

-478 FITHEKSNYGIRQ
+478 FITHEKSSYSIRQ
-491 NAILYHIENGK
+491 NAILYHIENGR
-502 IIRDSIETE
+502 IIRDSSETE
-511 RKTYVE
+511 RMTYVE

-543 SEKQSVKKDLEDRLQ
+543 SEKQSVKKDLEDKLL
-558 TMGYSRNMIRQVYN
+558 TMGYAKNMIRQVYK
-572 DLIHEERIEATKT
+572 DLIQEQRIEATKT
-585 SGGKGQGI
+585 SGGKGQGTRI
-593 RTILTLKQPEE
+593 ILTLKQPEE
-604 T
+604 A

>member
-7 AKKLA
+7 ATKLA

-51 YPNANIGI
+51 NPNANIGI
-59 ATGDGLTVIDVDT
+59 ATGDSLTVIDVDT

-146 LYEAKQLTE
+146 LYEAKQLTK

-161 EVLQL
+161 EVLKL

-171 KREISTDPFEA
+171 KRETSTDPFKA
-182 LEKGYSDTLIPQGS
+182 LEKGYSETLIPQGS

-218 KKMIQVINEDNL
+218 KRMIQVVNETNL
-230 EIPLTDKE
+230 ETPLTDRE
-238 LETEVFPSLERFKK
+238 LETEVFPSLKRFKK
-252 HETKKVDLETSIDP
+252 HEVKNVDLETSIDP

-283 WFIPGYIPKGTI
+283 WFIPGYIPKGAI

-326 ENNDFLYPQGEVIY
+326 ENNDVLYPQGEVIY

-381 GALIEGIIEARRPVL
+381 GALIEGIIEARRPML

-411 SKRNDMRQ
+411 SKRNDMRK
-419 IMTNLSK
+419 IMTSLSK

-455 DSADLWDISR
+455 DSADLWDIAR
-465 SVLALGRNQNNEN
+465 SVIALGRNQNNEN

-517 FMGGKSKADKT
+517 LMGGKSKADKT

-543 SEKQSVKKDLEDRLQ
+543 SEKQSVKKDLEDRLHS
-558 TMGYSRNMIRQVYN
+558 MGYSKNMIRQVYN
-572 DLIHEERIEATKT
+572 DLIHEQRIEATKT

>member
-1 MTKLEY
+1 
-7 AKKLA
+7 
-12 KMGFKVFPLRE
+12 MGFKVFPLRE
-23 NDKRPLFKGS
+23 NDKRPLFKGKM
-33 AQTQGTTDL
+33 QTQGTTDL

-72 ITAHGVD
+72 VASHGVD
-79 GENSMLEYQVDNGFI
+79 GEISMLEYQVEEGFI

-107 HYYYLTDNEYSNKA
+107 HYYYLTDNEYSNKT

-146 LYEAKQLTE
+146 LYEAKQLME

-171 KREISTDPFEA
+171 KRETSTDPFGA
-182 LEKGYSDTLIPQGS
+182 LEKGYSETLIPQGS

-218 KKMIQVINEDNL
+218 KKMIQVINETNL

-238 LETEVFPSLERFKK
+238 LEMEVFPSLKRFKK
-252 HETKKVDLETSIDP
+252 HEAKKVDPETSIDP
-266 NKINLVSVSDIK
+266 NKINLVSVSDIE
-278 KERVE
+278 KEYVE
-283 WFIPGYIPKGTI
+283 WLVPGYIPKGNI

-326 ENNDFLYPQGEVIY
+326 DDNDVMYPRGEVVY

-381 GALIEGIIEARRPVL
+381 GALIEGIVEAMRPML
-396 VIFDPIQQFIKNADM
+396 MIFDPIQQFIKNADM

-419 IMTNLSK
+419 IMTNLNK
-426 LGKKY
+426 LGTKY
-431 GTTFILVMHTNKRD
+431 GTTFIIVMHTNKRD

-455 DSADLWDISR
+455 DSADLWDIVR
-465 SVLALGRNQNNEN
+465 SVIALGRNQNNEN
-478 FITHEKSNYGIRQ
+478 FITHEKNNYGIRQ

-517 FMGGKSKADKT
+517 LMGGKSKADKT

-543 SEKQSVKKDLEDRLQ
+543 SEKQTVKKNLEDRLSD
-558 TMGYSRNMIRQVYN
+558 MGYSKNMIRQVYN
-572 DLIHEERIEATKT
+572 DLIQEERIEANKT

>member
-1 MTKLEY
+1 
-7 AKKLA
+7 
-12 KMGFKVFPLRE
+12 MGFKVFPLRE
-23 NDKRPLFKGS
+23 NDKRPLFKGKM
-33 AQTQGTTDL
+33 QTQGTTDL

-51 YPNANIGI
+51 HPNANIGI

-72 ITAHGVD
+72 IASHGVD

-107 HYYYLTDNEYSNKA
+107 HYYYLTDNEYSNKT

-171 KREISTDPFEA
+171 KRETSTDPFEA
-182 LEKGYSDTLIPQGS
+182 LEKGYSETLIPQGS

-218 KKMIQVINEDNL
+218 KKIIQTINEANL

-252 HETKKVDLETSIDP
+252 HEAKKVDPETSIDP
-266 NKINLVSVSDIK
+266 SKINLVSVSDIK

-283 WFIPGYIPKGTI
+283 WLIPGYIPKGAI

-326 ENNDFLYPQGEVIY
+326 ENNDVLYPQGEVTY

-381 GALIEGIIEARRPVL
+381 GALIEGIIEARRPTL

-411 SKRNDMRQ
+411 SKRNDMRK
-419 IMTNLSK
+419 IMTSLSK

-455 DSADLWDISR
+455 DSADLWDIAR
-465 SVLALGRNQNNEN
+465 SVIALGRNQNNEN

-491 NAILYHIENGK
+491 NAILYHLENGR

-511 RKTYVE
+511 RMTYVE
-517 FMGGKSKADKT
+517 LMGGKSKADKT

-543 SEKQSVKKDLEDRLQ
+543 SEKQPIKKDLEDRLSA
-558 TMGYSRNMIRQVYN
+558 MGYSNNMIRQVYN
-572 DLIHEERIEATKT
+572 DLIQEERIEATKT

>member
-1 MTKLEY
+1 
-7 AKKLA
+7 
-12 KMGFKVFPLRE
+12 MGFKVFPLRE

-51 YPNANIGI
+51 QPNANIGI
-59 ATGDGLTVIDVDT
+59 ATGNDLTVIDVDT
-72 ITAHGVD
+72 IASHGVD

-121 SILPGVDVRGLGGY
+121 SILPRVDVRGLGGY

-171 KREISTDPFEA
+171 KRETSTDPFEA
-182 LEKGYSDTLIPQGS
+182 LEKGYSETLIPRGS

-218 KKMIQVINEDNL
+218 KKMIQVINENNL

-238 LETEVFPSLERFKK
+238 LEMEVFPSLERFKK
-252 HETKKVDLETSIDP
+252 HEAKKVDPETSIDP
-266 NKINLVSVSDIK
+266 NKINLVNVSDIE
-278 KERVE
+278 KEYVE
-283 WFIPGYIPKGTI
+283 WLVPGYIPKGTI

-326 ENNDFLYPQGEVIY
+326 ENNDVLCPYGEVVY
-340 FSGEDDTARVLRDR
+340 FSGEDDTARVLRPR

-360 NLDNIKTLPMDDDA
+360 NLDNIKTIPMDDDA

-381 GALIEGIIEARRPVL
+381 GALIEGIIEARRPML

-419 IMTNLSK
+419 IMTSLSK

-455 DSADLWDISR
+455 DSADLWDIAR

-478 FITHEKSNYGIRQ
+478 FITHEKSSYSIRQ
-491 NAILYHIENGK
+491 NAILYHIENGR
-502 IIRDSIETE
+502 IIRDSSETE
-511 RKTYVE
+511 RMTYVE

-543 SEKQSVKKDLEDRLQ
+543 SEKQSVKKDLEDKLL
-558 TMGYSRNMIRQVYN
+558 TMGYAKNMIRQVYK
-572 DLIHEERIEATKT
+572 DLIQEQRIEATKT
-585 SGGKGQGI
+585 SGGKGQGTRI
-593 RTILTLKQPEE
+593 ILTLKQPEE
-604 T
+604 A

>member
-7 AKKLA
+7 ATKLA

-23 NDKRPLFKGS
+23 NDKRPLLKGN

-51 YPNANIGI
+51 YPKANIGI

-72 ITAHGVD
+72 IASHGVD
-79 GENSMLEYQVDNGFI
+79 GESSMINYQVENGFI

-171 KREISTDPFEA
+171 KRETSTDPFEA
-182 LEKGYSDTLIPQGS
+182 LEKGYSETLIPQGS

-218 KKMIQVINEDNL
+218 KKMIQVINENNL

-238 LETEVFPSLERFKK
+238 LEMEVFPSLERFKK
-252 HETKKVDLETSIDP
+252 HEAKKVDPETSIDP
-266 NKINLVSVSDIK
+266 NKITLVSVSDIE
-278 KERVE
+278 KEYVE
-283 WFIPGYIPKGTI
+283 WLVPGYIPKGTI

-315 AISNGTPCVLQ
+315 AISNGKPCVLQ
-326 ENNDFLYPQGEVIY
+326 DNNDVLYPRGEVIY
-340 FSGEDDTARVLRDR
+340 FSGEDDTARVLKDR

-360 NLDNIKTLPMDDDA
+360 NLDNISTLQMDDDA

-381 GALIEGIIEARRPVL
+381 GALIEDIIEARRPML

-419 IMTNLSK
+419 TMTSLSK
-426 LGKKY
+426 LGKRY

-465 SVLALGRNQNNEN
+465 SVLALGRNQNGEN

-491 NAILYHIENGK
+491 NAILYHIENGR
-502 IIRDSIETE
+502 IIRDSFEKE
-511 RKTYVE
+511 RMTYVE
-517 FMGGKSKADKT
+517 LMGGKSKADKT

-543 SEKQSVKKDLEDRLQ
+543 REKQSVKKDLEDRLQ
-558 TMGYSRNMIRQVYN
+558 PMGYSKNMIRQVYN
-572 DLIHEERIEATKT
+572 DLIQEQRIEATKT

>member
-7 AKKLA
+7 ATKLA

-23 NDKRPLFKGS
+23 NAKTPLFRGK
-33 AQTQGTTDL
+33 AQEQGTTDL
-42 NQVRDIWTQ
+42 NQIRDIWTQ
-51 YPNANIGI
+51 RPNANIGI

-72 ITAHGVD
+72 KDSHGVD
-79 GENSMLEYQVDNGFI
+79 GENSMLKYQVNEGFI

-107 HYYYLTDNEYSNKA
+107 HYYLTDNEYSNKA

-155 PQRANS
+155 PQRDNS

-171 KREISTDPFEA
+171 KRETSTDPFEA
-182 LEKGYSDTLIPQGS
+182 LEKGYSETLIPQGS

-238 LETEVFPSLERFKK
+238 LEMEVFPSLERFKK
-252 HETKKVDLETSIDP
+252 HEVKKVDPEASIDP
-266 NKINLVSVSDIK
+266 NKISLVSVSDIE
-278 KERVE
+278 KEYVE
-283 WFIPGYIPKGTI
+283 WLVPGYIPKGTI

-326 ENNDFLYPQGEVIY
+326 ENNDVMYPRGEVNY
-340 FSGEDDTARVLRDR
+340 FSGEDDTARVLRER

-381 GALIEGIIEARRPVL
+381 GALIEGIIEARRPML
-396 VIFDPIQQFIKNADM
+396 VIFDPIQQFIKNTDM

-419 IMTNLSK
+419 IMTSLIK
-426 LGKKY
+426 LGEKY

-455 DSADLWDISR
+455 DSADLWDIAR
-465 SVLALGRNQNNEN
+465 SVGWN
-478 FITHEKSNYGIRQ
+478 
-491 NAILYHIENGK
+491 
-502 IIRDSIETE
+502 
-511 RKTYVE
+511 
-517 FMGGKSKADKT
+517 
-528 DMRLQCKNVYLDLLS
+528 
-543 SEKQSVKKDLEDRLQ
+543 
-558 TMGYSRNMIRQVYN
+558 
-572 DLIHEERIEATKT
+572 
-585 SGGKGQGI
+585 
-593 RTILTLKQPEE
+593 
-604 T
+604 

>member
-51 YPNANIGI
+51 HPNANIGI
-59 ATGDGLTVIDVDT
+59 ATGNGLTVIDVDT
-72 ITAHGVD
+72 IASHGVD

-171 KREISTDPFEA
+171 KRETSTDPFEA
-182 LEKGYSDTLIPQGS
+182 LEKGYSETLIPRGS

-218 KKMIQVINEDNL
+218 KKMIQVINENNL

-238 LETEVFPSLERFKK
+238 LEMEVFPSLERFKK
-252 HETKKVDLETSIDP
+252 HEAKKVDPETSIDP
-266 NKINLVSVSDIK
+266 NKINLVNVSDIE
-278 KERVE
+278 KEYVE
-283 WFIPGYIPKGTI
+283 WLVPGYIPKGTI

-326 ENNDFLYPQGEVIY
+326 ENNDVLCPYGEVVY
-340 FSGEDDTARVLRDR
+340 FSGEDDTARVLRPR

-360 NLDNIKTLPMDDDA
+360 NLDNIKTIPMDDDA

-381 GALIEGIIEARRPVL
+381 GALIEGIIEARRPML

-419 IMTNLSK
+419 IMTSLSK

-455 DSADLWDISR
+455 DSADLWDIAR

-478 FITHEKSNYGIRQ
+478 FITHEKSSYSIRQ
-491 NAILYHIENGK
+491 NAILYHIENGR
-502 IIRDSIETE
+502 IIRDSSETE
-511 RKTYVE
+511 RMTYVE

-543 SEKQSVKKDLEDRLQ
+543 SEKQSVKKDLEDKLL
-558 TMGYSRNMIRQVYN
+558 TMGYAKNMIRQVYK
-572 DLIHEERIEATKT
+572 DLIQEQRIEATKT
-585 SGGKGQGI
+585 SGGKGQGTRI
-593 RTILTLKQPEE
+593 ILTLKQPEE
-604 T
+604 A

>member
-1 MTKLEY
+1 
-7 AKKLA
+7 
-12 KMGFKVFPLRE
+12 MGFKVFPLRE

-79 GENSMLEYQVDNGFI
+79 GENSMLEYQADNGFI

-252 HETKKVDLETSIDP
+252 HETKKVDPETSIDP

-381 GALIEGIIEARRPVL
+381 GALIEGIIEARRPML

-543 SEKQSVKKDLEDRLQ
+543 SEKQSIKKDLEDRLSA
-558 TMGYSRNMIRQVYN
+558 MGYSRNMIRQVYN

>member
-1 MTKLEY
+1 
-7 AKKLA
+7 
-12 KMGFKVFPLRE
+12 MGFKVFPLRE
-23 NDKRPLFKGS
+23 NDKRPLLKGN

-51 YPNANIGI
+51 YPKANIGI

-72 ITAHGVD
+72 IASHGVD
-79 GENSMLEYQVDNGFI
+79 GESSLLDYQGKKGFI
-94 NETLE
+94 NPTLE

-107 HYYYLTDNEYSNKA
+107 HYYYLTDTEYSNKA
-121 SILPGVDVRGLGGY
+121 GILPGVDVRGLGGY

-166 LGACK
+166 LGTCK
-171 KREISTDPFEA
+171 KRETSTDPFEA
-182 LEKGYSDTLIPQGS
+182 LEKGYSETLIPQGS

-218 KKMIQVINEDNL
+218 KKMIQVINETNL
-230 EIPLTDKE
+230 ETPLTDRE
-238 LETEVFPSLERFKK
+238 LEMEVFPSLERFKK
-252 HETKKVDLETSIDP
+252 HEVKKVDPEPFIDP

-283 WFIPGYIPKGTI
+283 WLIPGYIPKGDI

-326 ENNDFLYPQGEVIY
+326 EDNSYIYPRGEVIY

-360 NLDNIKTLPMDDDA
+360 NLDNIKTLPMNDDA

-381 GALIEGIIEARRPVL
+381 GALIEDLIEARRPML
-396 VIFDPIQQFIKNADM
+396 VIFDPIQQFIKNTDM

-419 IMTNLSK
+419 TMTNLSK
-426 LGKKY
+426 LGNKY

-455 DSADLWDISR
+455 DSADLWDIAR
-465 SVLALGRNQNNEN
+465 SVIALGRNQNNEN
-478 FITHEKSNYGIRQ
+478 FITHEKSNYGVRQ
-491 NAILYHIENGK
+491 NAILYHIENGR
-502 IIRDSIETE
+502 IIRDSFETE

-528 DMRLQCKNVYLDLLS
+528 DMRSQCKNVYLDLLS
-543 SEKQSVKKDLEDRLQ
+543 REKQSVKKDLEDRLQ
-558 TMGYSRNMIRQVYN
+558 PMGYSKNMIRQVYN
-572 DLIHEERIEATKT
+572 DLIQEQRIEATKT

>member
-1 MTKLEY
+1 
-7 AKKLA
+7 
-12 KMGFKVFPLRE
+12 MGFKVFPLRE

-51 YPNANIGI
+51 CPNANIGI

-72 ITAHGVD
+72 IDSHGVD
-79 GENSMLEYQVDNGFI
+79 GENSMLEYQIRNGFI
-94 NETLE
+94 NDTLE

-161 EVLQL
+161 EVLKL

-171 KREISTDPFEA
+171 KRETSTDPFEA
-182 LEKGYSDTLIPQGS
+182 LEKGYSETLIPQGS

-218 KKMIQVINEDNL
+218 KRMIQVINENNL
-230 EIPLTDKE
+230 ETPLTDRE

-252 HETKKVDLETSIDP
+252 HEAKKVDPETSIDP
-266 NKINLVSVSDIK
+266 NKINLVNVSDIE

-283 WFIPGYIPKGTI
+283 WLVPGYIPKGTI

-315 AISNGTPCVLQ
+315 AISKGTPCVLQ
-326 ENNDFLYPQGEVIY
+326 ENNEVLYPQGEVIY

-381 GALIEGIIEARRPVL
+381 GALIEGIIEARRPML

-411 SKRNDMRQ
+411 SKRNDMRHT
-419 IMTNLSK
+419 MTSLSK

-478 FITHEKSNYGIRQ
+478 FITHEKSSYSIRQ
-491 NAILYHIENGK
+491 NAILYHIENGR
-502 IIRDSIETE
+502 IIRDSVETE
-511 RKTYVE
+511 RMTYVE

>member
-7 AKKLA
+7 ATKLA
-12 KMGFKVFPLRE
+12 KMDFKVFPLRE

-42 NQVRDIWTQ
+42 NQIRDIWTQ
-51 YPNANIGI
+51 HPNANIGI

-171 KREISTDPFEA
+171 KRETSTDPFEA
-182 LEKGYSDTLIPQGS
+182 LEKGYSETLIPQGS

-218 KKMIQVINEDNL
+218 KKMIQVINENNL

-238 LETEVFPSLERFKK
+238 LEMEVFPSLERFKK
-252 HETKKVDLETSIDP
+252 HEAKKVDPETSIDP
-266 NKINLVSVSDIK
+266 NKINLVNVSDIE
-278 KERVE
+278 KEYVE
-283 WFIPGYIPKGTI
+283 WLVPGYIPKGTI

-326 ENNDFLYPQGEVIY
+326 ENNDVLCPYGEAVY
-340 FSGEDDTARVLRDR
+340 FSGEDDTARVLRPR

-360 NLDNIKTLPMDDDA
+360 NLDNIKTIPMDDDS

-381 GALIEGIIEARRPVL
+381 GALIEGIIEARRPML

-419 IMTNLSK
+419 IMTSLSK

-455 DSADLWDISR
+455 DSADLWDIAR

-478 FITHEKSNYGIRQ
+478 FITHEKSSYSIRQ
-491 NAILYHIENGK
+491 NAILYHIENGR
-502 IIRDSIETE
+502 IIRDSSETE
-511 RKTYVE
+511 RMTYVE

-543 SEKQSVKKDLEDRLQ
+543 SEKQSVKKDLEDKLL
-558 TMGYSRNMIRQVYN
+558 TMGYAKNMIRQVYN
-572 DLIHEERIEATKT
+572 DLIQEQRIEATKT

>member
-7 AKKLA
+7 ATKLA

-42 NQVRDIWTQ
+42 NQIRDIWTQ
-51 YPNANIGI
+51 HPNANIGI
-59 ATGDGLTVIDVDT
+59 ATGNGLTVIDVDT

-79 GENSMLEYQVDNGFI
+79 GENSMLEYQVNEGFI

-146 LYEAKQLTE
+146 LYEAKQLTK

-161 EVLQL
+161 EVLKL

-171 KREISTDPFEA
+171 KSETSTDPFEA
-182 LEKGYSDTLIPQGS
+182 LEKGYSETLIPQGS

-218 KKMIQVINEDNL
+218 KKMIQVINENNL

-238 LETEVFPSLERFKK
+238 LEMEVFPSLERFKK
-252 HETKKVDLETSIDP
+252 HEAKKVDPETSIDP
-266 NKINLVSVSDIK
+266 NKINLVNVSDIE
-278 KERVE
+278 KEYVE
-283 WFIPGYIPKGTI
+283 WLVPGYIPKGTI

-326 ENNDFLYPQGEVIY
+326 ENNDVLYPQGEVVY
-340 FSGEDDTARVLRDR
+340 FSGEDDTARVLRPR

-360 NLDNIKTLPMDDDA
+360 NLDNIKTIPMDDDA

-381 GALIEGIIEARRPVL
+381 GALIEGIIEARRPML

-419 IMTNLSK
+419 IMTSLSK

-455 DSADLWDISR
+455 DSADLWDIAR

-478 FITHEKSNYGIRQ
+478 FITHEKSSYSVRQ
-491 NAILYHIENGK
+491 KAILYHIENGR
-502 IIRDSIETE
+502 IIRDSSETE
-511 RKTYVE
+511 RMTYVE
-517 FMGGKSKADKT
+517 FMGGKAKADKT
-528 DMRLQCKNVYLDLLS
+528 DTRLQCKNVYLDLLS
-543 SEKQSVKKDLEDRLQ
+543 REKQTVKKDLEDRLQ
-558 TMGYSRNMIRQVYN
+558 PMGYSKSMIRQVYK
-572 DLIHEERIEATKT
+572 DLIQEERIEAIKT

>member
-7 AKKLA
+7 ATKLA
-12 KMGFKVFPLRE
+12 EMDFKVFPLRE
-23 NDKRPLFKGS
+23 NAKTPLFKGN

-42 NQVRDIWTQ
+42 NQIRDIWTQ
-51 YPNANIGI
+51 HPNANIGI

-79 GENSMLEYQVDNGFI
+79 GENSMLVYQVDYGFI

-171 KREISTDPFEA
+171 KRETSTDPFEA
-182 LEKGYSDTLIPQGS
+182 LEKGYSETLIPQGS

-211 TKTLETM
+211 TKTLETL
-218 KKMIQVINEDNL
+218 KKMIRVINEDNL

-238 LETEVFPSLERFKK
+238 LEAEVFPSLKRFKK
-252 HETKKVDLETSIDP
+252 HEVKKVDPETSIDP
-266 NKINLVSVSDIK
+266 NKINLVSVSDIE
-278 KERVE
+278 KEYVE
-283 WFIPGYIPKGTI
+283 WLVPGYIPKGTI

-315 AISNGTPCVLQ
+315 AISNGKPCVLQ
-326 ENNDFLYPQGEVIY
+326 DGNEVMYPRGEVIY
-340 FSGEDDTARVLRDR
+340 FSGEDDTARVLRAR

-360 NLDNIKTLPMDDDA
+360 NLYNIKTLQMDDDA

-381 GALIEGIIEARRPVL
+381 GALIEGIIEARRPML
-396 VIFDPIQQFIKNADM
+396 VIFDPIQLFIKNADM

-419 IMTNLSK
+419 TMTNLTK
-426 LGKKY
+426 LGTKY

-455 DSADLWDISR
+455 DSADLWDIVR
-465 SVLALGRNQNNEN
+465 SVIALGRNQNNEN

-511 RKTYVE
+511 RTTYVE
-517 FMGGKSKADKT
+517 LMGGKSKADKT
-528 DMRLQCKNVYLDLLS
+528 DRRSQCKNVYLDLLS
-543 SEKQSVKKDLEDRLQ
+543 SEKQSVKKDLEDRLHS
-558 TMGYSRNMIRQVYN
+558 MGYSKSMIRQVYN
-572 DLIHEERIEATKT
+572 NLIQEKKIEATKT
-585 SGGKGQGI
+585 SGGRGQGI

>member
-1 MTKLEY
+1 
-7 AKKLA
+7 
-12 KMGFKVFPLRE
+12 MGFKVFQLRE
-23 NDKRPLFKGS
+23 NAKTPLFKGS

-42 NQVRDIWTQ
+42 NQVHDIWTR

-59 ATGDGLTVIDVDT
+59 ATGNGLTVIDVDT
-72 ITAHGVD
+72 IASHGVD
-79 GENSMLEYQVDNGFI
+79 GENSMLVYQIQNGFI

-121 SILPGVDVRGLGGY
+121 GILPGVDVRGLGGY

-161 EVLQL
+161 EVLNL

-171 KREISTDPFEA
+171 KRETSTDPFEA
-182 LEKGYSDTLIPQGS
+182 LEKGYSETLIPQGS

-211 TKTLETM
+211 TKSLETM
-218 KKMIQVINEDNL
+218 KRMIQVVNETNL
-230 EIPLTDKE
+230 EPPLTDRE

-252 HETKKVDLETSIDP
+252 HEAKKVDPETSIDP
-266 NKINLVSVSDIK
+266 NKINLVSVSDIE
-278 KERVE
+278 KEYVE
-283 WFIPGYIPKGTI
+283 WLVPGYIPKGNI

-326 ENNDFLYPQGEVIY
+326 ENNDVLYPQGEVIY
-340 FSGEDDTARVLRDR
+340 FSGEDDTARVLRAR

-360 NLDNIKTLPMDDDA
+360 DLDNIKTLQMDDDA

-381 GALIEGIIEARRPVL
+381 GALIEGIIEARRPML

-419 IMTNLSK
+419 TMTNLTK
-426 LGKKY
+426 LGTKY

-445 KIGSFRDKLS
+445 KVGSFRDKLS
-455 DSADLWDISR
+455 DSADLWDIVR
-465 SVLALGRNQNNEN
+465 SVIALGRNQNNEN

-511 RKTYVE
+511 RMTYVE

-528 DMRLQCKNVYLDLLS
+528 DMRSQCKNVYLDLLS
-543 SEKQSVKKDLEDRLQ
+543 REKQSVKKDLEDRLQ
-558 TMGYSRNMIRQVYN
+558 PMGYSKNMIRNVYN
-572 DLIHEERIEATKT
+572 DLINEQRIEATKT

-593 RTILTLKQPEE
+593 QTILTLKLPEE